1 MKIKT
6 NKDLN
11 LKQPRRGKS
20 GVATPEEQHSIT
32 PKANSKQF
40 KQLDTLSLSHQVS
53 TQYQQ
58 SQKGGGSNLN
68 MNSGNVSGLVQ
79 KVDKI
84 EEEALNLD
92 NFINEAGSKGYDLNS
107 MLKNVIQ
114 KQENESI
121 KLQHAL
127 EMIDALNFRY
137 DQNSN
142 NANDLQDFLD
152 QFINCLISP
161 IGR

>member
-20 GVATPEEQHSIT
+20 GVATPEEEYSIT

-58 SQKGGGSNLN
+58 SLKGGGSNLN
-68 MNSGNVSGLVQ
+68 RNNGNISGLVK

-92 NFINEAGSKGYDLNS
+92 NFLNEPEDKGQDLNT

-114 KQENESI
+114 KQENECI
-121 KLQHAL
+121 KLQHEL
-127 EMIDALNFRY
+127 ELIDALNSRH
-137 DQNSN
+137 DQNTS
-142 NANDLQDFLD
+142 NANEL
-152 QFINCLISP
+152 
-161 IGR
+161 